1 MSLVFKQRYVV
12 FLDVLGFKDMLSKSN
27 FQEKASECF
36 DKIEVAIMKATQSK
50 TDHGIYPN
58 EEITFS
64 VMSDSIVLSIPFPEN
79 TAWTEKMKTLRFL
92 LSSVEKIQF
101 SLALDG
107 IWLRGSV
114 SEGELSHDSK
124 NVIGKGLVKAYLLEQ
139 ESVYPRVL
147 VDAEIFKS
155 INNPLLDAKDKV
167 IKAINDSYGNPQY
180 SGKFVF
186 DWKNAQA
193 INKFQQDYPFF
204 INYFNPLLDEDKSQD
219 RDKVI
224 NLLKPQLF
232 THNPSVYE
240 KYRWIIDYLRSMVKN
255 EINRRES
262 IEPNVDVL
270 TGKQESD
277 ASFLKRKDK
286 KYLEDFFNTLSTM

>member
-1 MSLVFKQRYVV
+1 MSLIFKQRYVV

-36 DKIEVAIMKATQSK
+36 DKIEDAIKKATQSK
-50 TDHGIYPN
+50 TAHGIYPN

-64 VMSDSIVLSIPFPEN
+64 VMSDSIVLSIPFPED

-107 IWLRGSV
+107 IWLRGAV

-147 VDAEIFKS
+147 VDAEIFKN
-155 INNPLLDAKDKV
+155 INNHLLDAKDKV

-186 DWKNAQA
+186 DWKDVQV

-204 INYFNPLLDEDKSQD
+204 INYFNALLDEDKSND
-219 RDKVI
+219 RDKII

-232 THNPSVYE
+232 TRDPSVYE
-240 KYRWIIDYLRSMVKN
+240 KYRWIIDYLRSMVNN
-255 EINRRES
+255 EINHREL
-262 IEPNVDVL
+262 IKPNVDVL
-270 TGKQESD
+270 TNEQESE
-277 ASFLKRKDK
+277 ASFLKRKNTE
-286 KYLEDFFNTLSTM
+286 YLEGFFNTLSTM